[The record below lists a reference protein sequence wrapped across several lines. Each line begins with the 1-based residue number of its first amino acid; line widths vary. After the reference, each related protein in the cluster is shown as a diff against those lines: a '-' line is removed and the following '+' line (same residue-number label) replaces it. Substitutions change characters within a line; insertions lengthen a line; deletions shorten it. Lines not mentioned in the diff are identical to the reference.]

1 MRSGVAEMRR
11 LHHRIEGGFNWSLR
25 IREERRDAGQSLVL
39 FRIEDVEDRADQQRV
54 ARLFPMVPLVQR
66 PFWVDQDV
74 GDVLDV
80 ADLPFAAAHL
90 EQRIVGSGFCVGR
103 VEEQH
108 AAVPGA
114 EAGGEL
120 PVLALDVVNNRRAR
134 PGQQRGHNEANTLAA
149 SGGREAQ
156 NMFRPIMAQISVLV
170 ASQHDTIGTEKAGRL
185 HLLLL
190 GPTRRAI
197 GLDLLG
203 LACTPDRHADG
214 DGDRDEATGR
224 RDESAFDEDRG
235 CVGVEAATTTRR
247 RRVADRKESRTA

>member
-1 MRSGVAEMRR
+1 
-11 LHHRIEGGFNWSLR
+11 
-25 IREERRDAGQSLVL
+25 
-39 FRIEDVEDRADQQRV
+39 
-54 ARLFPMVPLVQR
+54 MVPLVQR

-80 ADLPFAAAHL
+80 ANLPFAAAHL

-103 VEEQH
+103 VKEQH

-235 CVGVEAATTTRR
+235 CVGVEAVPPPEEGGWQIERKAEQREPRR
-247 RRVADRKESRTA
+247 AQLRLERQSPSHPFRCAPSGGEDDQENGEDLAP